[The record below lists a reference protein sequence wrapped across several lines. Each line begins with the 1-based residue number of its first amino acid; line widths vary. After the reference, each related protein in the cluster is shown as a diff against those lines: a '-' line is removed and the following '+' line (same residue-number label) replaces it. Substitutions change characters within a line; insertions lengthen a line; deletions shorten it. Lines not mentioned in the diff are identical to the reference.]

1 MRPSFRVIA
10 TLLSLVVAAA
20 AEGPLTPLQS
30 LRIYTINRWLK
41 PSSTPLQIAAVASL
55 RGGGG
60 GEVVNVVCTLRGK
73 KYDVSATTVADV
85 WAAIEDQAGLEPA
98 KQGVIFKGKKLT
110 DGEESL
116 LDAGISEGDTVNIV
130 PQKKASS
137 GGEAK
142 AGSALEDVL
151 DEGGDDDDD
160 DDDDVASSIG
170 DASAAAL
177 GGMSAETKESVSKMM
192 EEMGGQQGMKDM
204 MKQMGLDGPM
214 TADKVDGVLSQIK
227 SMFSNPAIAQL
238 FDNPEILEQSRQ
250 HILSNPMMMDMYD
263 KMGMGGLIRD
273 PDTFRKQMESMKKM
287 MENPDMLKGAMEGL
301 SDSKL
306 DQFDDGDL

>member
-1 MRPSFRVIA
+1 M
-10 TLLSLVVAAA
+10 
-20 AEGPLTPLQS
+20 
-30 LRIYTINRWLK
+30 
-41 PSSTPLQIAAVASL
+41 
-55 RGGGG
+55 
-60 GEVVNVVCTLRGK
+60 VCTLRGK

-151 DEGGDDDDD
+151 DEDGNNDDDDD
-160 DDDDVASSIG
+160 DDDDVAGSVG

-177 GGMSAETKESVSKMM
+177 AGMSDETKESVSKML
-192 EEMGGQQGMKDM
+192 EDIGGQQGMKDM

-214 TADKVDGVLSQIK
+214 TAEKVDGVLSQIK

-238 FDNPEILEQSRQ
+238 FENPEILEQSRQ

-287 MENPDMLKGAMEGL
+287 MENPDMLKGAMEGMAGL

-306 DQFDDGDL
+306 DQFDDGEL